1 VAEPAAVKDTILHT
15 ILAIV
20 GAAVNLALFTWL
32 PPFFAAALTGW
43 LGYVYFREVTQ
54 RQTGKS
60 LSFEQGW
67 LPWRWISADGKL
79 NVQKV
84 VETVGPLP
92 PVLIAAYLLT
102 QVFG

>member
-20 GAAVNLALFTWL
+20 GGAVNLALFALL
-32 PPFFAAALTGW
+32 PPFFAAALAGW

-54 RQTGKS
+54 RQTRKD

-67 LPWRWISADGKL
+67 LPWQWFSADGTL
-79 NVQKV
+79 NVQKI

-92 PVLIAAYLLT
+92 PALAVAYLLT
-102 QVFG
+102 RAF